1 MNLKFDPSATGL
13 YKVFKDY
20 QVEAMRL
27 IWDIGDEGVTSR
39 IVHREVYEKL
49 AGGKSISRASII
61 NFLNA
66 MVDEGVLDYV
76 EESGKGGYHRVYSP
90 RMYEIDFRKALI
102 KSVID
107 SLMTDFPQETME
119 TIAHAREQVQR

>member
-20 QVEAMRL
+20 QVEAMRF
-27 IWDIGDEGVTSR
+27 IWANGDEGVTSR
-39 IVHREVYEKL
+39 IVHREVNEKL

-61 NFLNA
+61 NFLND
-66 MVDEGVLDYV
+66 MVDEGFLDYV

-90 RMYEIDFRKALI
+90 RMDEIGFRKALA

-107 SLMTDFPQETME
+107 SLMIDFPKETQE
-119 TIAHAREQVQR
+119 TIARARA